1 LTFIGAPSAQTRA
14 DRDLYAQPCR
24 SFRRVRGIVSEDDV
38 KSGKV
43 EILAPNG
50 FMDEA
55 VSENVLA
62 GGAMGRR
69 AQYMYGTNLPKNATG
84 QVDTGLG
91 KATARGTITLLAP
104 TSSITKPIE
113 TRRIDGIDFEFQLT
127 RAPRRR
133 RR

>member
-1 LTFIGAPSAQTRA
+1 
-14 DRDLYAQPCR
+14 
-24 SFRRVRGIVSEDDV
+24 V